1 MARVRRQQFRRGAA
15 ARSRSE
21 PLQASDLPPHM
32 RWLVPRLL
40 LTTVLFALATPVE
53 VAVPVV
59 RSVQGRRGV
68 QSGPA
73 IAGLSSVAAGLA
85 LVAAVE
91 RKPESVIAGERSFT
105 AVIAAAVVLP
115 ASAAFLPAT
124 VVLRGRSPLW
134 GWALWL
140 GVRLS
145 AAALLATG
153 ADRARKRLGETL
165 PHRGAIDL
173 LSEP

>member
-1 MARVRRQQFRRGAA
+1 
-15 ARSRSE
+15 
-21 PLQASDLPPHM
+21 M

-40 LTTVLFALATPVE
+40 LTTMVLSLATPVE

-59 RSVQGRRGV
+59 RSVRGRRGV
-68 QSGPA
+68 QVGPA
-73 IAGLSSVAAGLA
+73 IASLSSVAAGLA
-85 LVAAVE
+85 LAAAVE
-91 RKPESVIAGERSFT
+91 EHPESVVAGERSFT
-105 AVIAAAVVLP
+105 ALLAAAVVVP

-145 AAALLATG
+145 SAALLAG
-153 ADRARKRLGETL
+153 GVDRARKRLGD
-165 PHRGAIDL
+165 AVA
-173 LSEP
+173 